1 MSLLLTLRPLL
12 LRNGLPSTWPPATA
26 SSIWYRLAS
35 SSGIPFPKQSIR
47 SYAAVH
53 RKEASSLSPEATGSG
68 RTDVST
74 DVRPIGERVKENTK
88 TASYMGVILLGVG
101 VTGILFYAIFRE
113 LFSSNSPNNIYTEA
127 LERIQ
132 HENRVKDALGAPIKG
147 FGEESRR
154 GRRNHVAHT
163 SYVRDGVQYIRMQF
177 YVQGIRNKATVHLE
191 KKMNDSG
198 DYEYRYLFV
207 QLDYY
212 PHTTIILED
221 NRLQQD
227 AAKSGQPLQPLF

>member
-1 MSLLLTLRPLL
+1 MSLLALRPLL
-12 LRNGLPSTWPPATA
+12 VRNQRFAQLSLLRGVTSLPQHVRTYATA
-26 SSIWYRLAS
+26 
-35 SSGIPFPKQSIR
+35 Q
-47 SYAAVH
+47 
-53 RKEASSLSPEATGSG
+53 RKGTSTTSLSASTD

-88 TASYMGVILLGVG
+88 TASYLGVILVG
-101 VTGILFYAIFRE
+101 VAVTGALFYMTFRE
-113 LFSSNSPNNIYTEA
+113 LFSSNSPNNIYTDA
-127 LERIQ
+127 LDRVKN
-132 HENRVKDALGAPIKG
+132 ENRVKDALGAPIKG

-154 GRRNHVAHT
+154 GRRTHVAHT
-163 SYVRDGVQYIRMQF
+163 SYIKDGVQYIRMQF

-191 KKMNDSG
+191 KKMNESG
-198 DYEYRYLFV
+198 NYEYRYLFV

-227 AAKSGQPLQPLF
+227 IPKPGSSLEPIL

>member
-1 MSLLLTLRPLL
+1 MSLLAMRPLL
-12 LRNGLPSTWPPATA
+12 VRNQRFSQLSMLRGLSTLPQQSRAYATA
-26 SSIWYRLAS
+26 QRKSAS
-35 SSGIPFPKQSIR
+35 T
-47 SYAAVH
+47 
-53 RKEASSLSPEATGSG
+53 SSLSASTD

-74 DVRPIGERVKENTK
+74 DVRPMGERVKENTK
-88 TASYMGVILLGVG
+88 TASYLGIILVGVG
-101 VTGILFYAIFRE
+101 VTATLFYYTFRE

-127 LERIQ
+127 LDRVKN
-132 HENRVKDALGAPIKG
+132 ENRVKDALGAPIKG

-154 GRRNHVAHT
+154 GRRTHVAHT
-163 SYVRDGVQYIRMQF
+163 SYIRDGVQYIRMQF

-191 KKMNDSG
+191 KKMNESG

-212 PHTTIILED
+212 PHTTVIIED

-227 AAKSGQPLQPLF
+227 IPKPGSALEPIL